1 MGRPHGYIM
10 DPFFTREKFIVRN
23 GSQTR
28 FWEDLW
34 IGKDSLIM
42 KQYPLLYNSDRGK
55 KSNCSRCAMHK
66 AQVHYRKPPDCR
78 VPKRLPCAQTRAHG
92 KPVLCRVPA
101 DTAHAIVRHTAKV
114 MFAVCR
120 GKKTHG
126 KSKTHGKRR
135 GLPCAEKDLAH
146 GKEALFAV
154 CLIFLHTANILHTA
168 KL

>member
-42 KQYPLLYNSDRGK
+42 KQYPLLYNSDREK

-78 VPKRLPCAQTRAHG
+78 VPKRLPCANRNSTQQTFSL
-92 KPVLCRVPA
+92 PC
-101 DTAHAIVRHTAKV
+101 VRPKNTRQMSNTQQTLA
-114 MFAVCR
+114 FAVCC
-120 GKKTHG
+120 
-126 KSKTHGKRR
+126 KR
-135 GLPCAEKDLAH
+135 K
-146 GKEALFAV
+146 
-154 CLIFLHTANILHTA
+154 HTANI
-168 KL
+168 